1 MSVLTVSRIAPQTLA
16 AFQVS
21 TANAGVA
28 FALQNA
34 LMAIGSQASMK
45 VTTGLN
51 VANLLQVAITQPSLP
66 DQFAWPGDWVL
77 VTDATYNA
85 ASNTWTVA
93 STTQAIVYG
102 IGQGQIGTRQD
113 FVNTFTADTALV
125 WDAAAPTVVAETGGA
140 VTVSFPAPTSSDGPW
155 TWSYTLTNTTA
166 ATKPA
171 PPTPFTPTNTN
182 GVLTTT
188 IDGLTASDEYTLT
201 VTCTD
206 NYGNTAT
213 SAPSNTVTAT
223 T

>member
-1 MSVLTVSRIAPQTLA
+1 MGVLTVSRIAPQTLG
-16 AFQVS
+16 AFQIS

-85 ASNTWTVA
+85 ANNAWTVA

-102 IGQGQIGTRQD
+102 IGVGQIGTRQD
-113 FVNTFTADTALV
+113 FVNTFTADTTLV
-125 WDAAAPTVVAETGGA
+125 WDAAAPTVTSESAGVLN
-140 VTVSFPAPTSSDGPW
+140 VSFPAPTSADGPW
-155 TWSYTLTNTTA
+155 TWTYTLTNTTA
-166 ATKPA
+166 KTTGT
-171 PPTPFTPTNTN
+171 PTAFTPTQTEET
-182 GVLTTT
+182 LATA
-188 IDGLTASDEYTLT
+188 IDGLAGDEYTIT

-213 SAPSNTVTAT
+213 SAPSTPTTVQ
-223 T
+223 